1 MAICVVLLNICAE
14 RENVTTFLELVLF
27 VLLSD
32 CVISN
37 VLLIISLK
45 IFVRRFRQAARLEDN
60 DLKVLKREYVMMIAI
75 SLIRVVLDLYF
86 VVIPQRA
93 FQA

>member
-1 MAICVVLLNICAE
+1 
-14 RENVTTFLELVLF
+14 